1 MTGTPV
7 DREWVYAL
15 GDGRIVVEWGE
26 GTLQDI
32 MTGDFLPQ
40 GEFGHELLNHE
51 LDNLRVAGY
60 IEDFDS
66 RKVYLRPLPERKR
79 TMLD

>member
-15 GDGRIVVEWGE
+15 EDGRIVVEWGE

-32 MTGDFLPQ
+32 QSGDFLRA

-51 LDNLRVAGY
+51 LENLRTAGY